1 MSANMPTVGTN
12 VKPLSAHFAL
22 FAMRPTL
29 GTNTGMQNNLRKLRN
44 ARGWTQTEAATAMG
58 TTRDQYVK
66 LERGVAKGGRKLHE
80 GWIMRAANAFGVLP
94 EAIIT
99 DGDGGPDEMDPA
111 GKPISSAA
119 QPEPPSPPSGIPEF
133 EVFAGASYAGGIDD
147 EAWNE
152 SGASGHRPIATWGF
166 PASFV
171 EAELGL
177 RIGHADIIKIRGDSM
192 DDGSARGLASGDRVL
207 IDRRDT
213 DPRQGG
219 IFAVWDGEGVVVKQ
233 VEIVRGTQPP
243 QIVCKS
249 LNPGFD
255 PFTLTL
261 DEGQA
266 HIIGRV
272 AGKITRM

>member
-1 MSANMPTVGTN
+1 MCDISTAHVNGKSIAACSAVRAVIVPRMDIVQRIKHRLE
-12 VKPLSAHFAL
+12 V
-22 FAMRPTL
+22 L
-29 GTNTGMQNNLRKLRN
+29 GKS
-44 ARGWTQTEAATAMG
+44 ARGASLEAG
-58 TTRDQYVK
+58 
-66 LERGVAKGGRKLHE
+66 L
-80 GWIMRAANAFGVLP
+80 
-94 EAIIT
+94 
-99 DGDGGPDEMDPA
+99 
-111 GKPISSAA
+111 SSAFIRNILQGKA
-119 QPEPPSPPSGIPEF
+119 LSPRGENLSKIARALHTSEVWLMRGEGPEDAENDPTAVQSVHQPEPPPPPSGIPEF
-133 EVFAGASYAGGIDD
+133 EVFAGASYAGGMDD
-147 EAWNE
+147 EQWNDG
-152 SGASGHRPIATWGF
+152 GASGHRPIATWGF

-177 RIGHADIIKIRGDSM
+177 RIGHADIIKIKGDSM

-219 IFAVWDGEGVVVKQ
+219 IFAVWDGEGVVVKR

-261 DEGQA
+261 GDGHA